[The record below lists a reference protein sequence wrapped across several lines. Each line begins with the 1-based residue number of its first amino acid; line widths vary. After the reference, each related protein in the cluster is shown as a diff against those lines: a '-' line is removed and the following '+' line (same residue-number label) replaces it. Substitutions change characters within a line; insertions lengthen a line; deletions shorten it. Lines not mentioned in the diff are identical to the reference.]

1 MTIAISRPILGGR
14 RALVVGAFLSALGT
28 GGTPAS
34 AATEKPFD
42 DAAAY
47 KYSQAAI
54 GRTVGDYSFRDRQGR
69 TVTLAELRDKPL
81 IVSLI
86 YTSCSQT
93 CPVISHSLIK
103 AVEVAQKTI
112 ALDAFRV
119 VTIGFDARVDSPER
133 MRIFARQ
140 QGISLPNWEF
150 LSADA
155 ATIDRLSED
164 LGFIFFASAKGF
176 DHLAQVTILDG
187 AGKVF
192 RQVYGDEFDPP
203 LLVEPLKDLIFGR
216 ISSLASWDGIVDR
229 VKLYC
234 TVFDPNIGRY
244 RFDYRVPMIAGI
256 GGLTMLGIGFFV
268 VRAWVTYFLGQ
279 RRARGTRRGAGGV
292 VTEPKR
298 V

>member
-1 MTIAISRPILGGR
+1 MFGGW
-14 RALVVGAFLSALGT
+14 RALVVGAFLSALGS
-28 GGTPAS
+28 GATPAS

-47 KYSQAAI
+47 TYSQAAI
-54 GRTVGDYSFRDRQGR
+54 GRTVGDYGFRDRAGRPARLSDFQG
-69 TVTLAELRDKPL
+69 KPL
-81 IVSLI
+81 IVSMI

-93 CPVISHSLIK
+93 CPVISQSLIR
-103 AVEVAQKTI
+103 AVEVAQNTI
-112 ALDAFRV
+112 GRDAFRV

-140 QGISLPNWEF
+140 QGIGLPNWEF

-176 DHLAQVTILDG
+176 DHLAQTTILNG
-187 AGKVF
+187 EGKVF
-192 RQVYGDEFDPP
+192 RQVYGDEFEPTHV
-203 LLVEPLKDLIFGR
+203 VEPLKDQIFGR
-216 ISSLASWDGIVDR
+216 VSALMSWEGVVNR

-268 VRAWVTYFLGQ
+268 VRAWVTYFLRQ
-279 RRARGTRRGAGGV
+279 RRARGARRGTGGV